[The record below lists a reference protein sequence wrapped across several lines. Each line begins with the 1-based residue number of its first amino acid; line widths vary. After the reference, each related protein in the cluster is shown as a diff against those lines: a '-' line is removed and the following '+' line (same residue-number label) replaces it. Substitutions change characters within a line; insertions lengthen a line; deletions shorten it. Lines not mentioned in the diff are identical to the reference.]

1 MIPVSLSAR
10 HIRTTNI
17 KALADLRP
25 YDSLAGA
32 ITTRDGKLVI
42 TLSETVNHNLNYT
55 SGMLQSWNKLCF
67 SGSMYYEGA
76 RGTSSIVKSRG
87 AKSRLLRQQQSC
99 YSLGITK
106 SVDSGRESGHL
117 AI

>member
-17 KALADLRP
+17 KALTDLPP

-76 RGTSSIVKSRG
+76 RGMSSIVKSQG
-87 AKSRLLRQQQSC
+87 C
-99 YSLGITK
+99 
-106 SVDSGRESGHL
+106 
-117 AI
+117 

>member
-1 MIPVSLSAR
+1 MSLL
-10 HIRTTNI
+10 TFPLVFVPLT
-17 KALADLRP
+17 
-25 YDSLAGA
+25 GA

-76 RGTSSIVKSRG
+76 RETSSVAKVKG
-87 AKSRLLRQQQSC
+87 C
-99 YSLGITK
+99 
-106 SVDSGRESGHL
+106 
-117 AI
+117 